1 MSATRRV
8 AQASLPTRYG
18 TFEMFVYDTPE
29 HKEHVAL
36 TIGGI
41 DDGRP
46 VVVRVH
52 SECLTGDVLG
62 SSRCDCGEQLED
74 SLRFLQQQGRGI
86 LLYLRQE
93 GRGIGL
99 ANKISAYALQ
109 EQGLD
114 TVEANLALG
123 LPDEASED
131 GPPLPYARGARSR
144 RRRMG
149 AMRVIDHVDVAK
161 RDVKDDRPGVTLSY
175 AQTLDGRLAT
185 STGSS
190 QWISA
195 PESLRFS
202 HELRAEHDAIM
213 VGAGAVWKDD
223 PRLTVRLVAGQNP
236 LRVVVD
242 STLRTPL
249 SAALMGEA
257 AQGTVFAVTD
267 RAPAAKRDK
276 VRALGAT
283 VLSVP
288 AQSGGRVD
296 LVALLAAL
304 HERGIRSLLVEG
316 APELTTAL
324 LRARLVDRLVVC
336 VAPKILGAGIEAVG
350 DLGIRELARALIMTD
365 TSIAPCGV
373 DLILD
378 SRVEYPGTVAM
389 ALESKERI

>member
-1 MSATRRV
+1 MMDYANTAKMTS
-8 AQASLPTRYG
+8 
-18 TFEMFVYDTPE
+18 
-29 HKEHVAL
+29 
-36 TIGGI
+36 
-41 DDGRP
+41 RP
-46 VVVRVH
+46 V
-52 SECLTGDVLG
+52 
-62 SSRCDCGEQLED
+62 
-74 SLRFLQQQGRGI
+74 
-86 LLYLRQE
+86 
-93 GRGIGL
+93 
-99 ANKISAYALQ
+99 
-109 EQGLD
+109 
-114 TVEANLALG
+114 
-123 LPDEASED
+123 
-131 GPPLPYARGARSR
+131 
-144 RRRMG
+144 
-149 AMRVIDHVDVAK
+149 
-161 RDVKDDRPGVTLSY
+161 VTLSY

-190 QWISA
+190 QWISS

-202 HELRAEHDAIM
+202 HELRGGHDAIM
-213 VGAGAVWKDD
+213 VGAGTVWKDD

-316 APELTTAL
+316 GAELITAL

-389 ALESKERI
+389 TLESKERIGCVTAS